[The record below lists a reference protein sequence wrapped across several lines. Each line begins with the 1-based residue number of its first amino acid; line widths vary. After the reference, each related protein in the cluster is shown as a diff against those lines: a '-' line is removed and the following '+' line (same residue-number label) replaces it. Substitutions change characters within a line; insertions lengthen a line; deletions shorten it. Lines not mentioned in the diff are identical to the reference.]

1 MFDNILNFIK
11 ETLVKY
17 ITAASV
23 IYKVMEIKSTIV
35 KEELYQLIIDMI
47 DNIKNEVRENSDR
60 YAKLSKIPIQVNY

>member
-1 MFDNILNFIK
+1 MFDNVLNFIK
-11 ETLVKY
+11 ETPVEY